1 MRQLIK
7 DYFLSI
13 LHREATD
20 QQIDLWLDHI
30 ETAADEAGAIEEM
43 AESLLN
49 QADEVRSILRIYQA
63 VFDRVADSGGLTFWV
78 NSFRDVLQ
86 QKPDLSYKEAL
97 VETIRSWFQS
107 DEYVARYGTDPSNED
122 FLSFLFLN
130 VLGRNADQEGYNYW
144 LGRLLDPT
152 DPISREQLVI
162 EFTESDEFK
171 AAVDHEANA
180 ILQTAARL
188 ASDDVIDDL
197 DYHVPDGNIHAGEL
211 SNEAPID
218 IISGTDVDENA
229 AVGTAV
235 TGGQLRAVDPDGEE
249 AHVWKLLDD
258 AGGRFVLDDEN
269 AQSPRILVADGSKLD
284 YEDATGHQIRV
295 QVADRAGNTFE
306 KVIPIAVNDVNEA
319 PRDLQVSNTEI
330 VEQDG
335 SLSNPG
341 LPETVVAVLGA
352 QDDDSDPLTYSIVD
366 SSLPGAFK
374 IVGDL
379 IVVAQPELIDA
390 EAGVETV
397 HLTVRATDP
406 DGEFTQVV
414 IPINVSAVVDED
426 PIGILPAQAAVAATA
441 EAGFEIAP
449 LVAIDPDTSPDSHS
463 FAIVNDPTGGAFAID
478 PTGKRFIL
486 ADQQKISA
494 TYLVDG
500 GALDTD
506 GVTNGYVVV
515 PVQVQ
520 AVDSAGNS
528 YTDTIHV
535 TVDQS
540 GAVLP
545 FTDVTVE
552 VLEGTG
558 GNDTFTSNAGY
569 GPAAP
574 VPGFNRTA
582 NAGDVARG
590 MGGHDTFALTKQNN
604 SYEDG
609 TSFVS
614 GVALN
619 DIESVR
625 IANRDRSPF
634 EPEETLDIFKYVCTP
649 CLEMPVM
656 APNFD
661 DPVIF
666 EASLSPDIDHL
677 AFDQSLGSVGVWDLQ
692 ADFWTKDPLDLNDR
706 GPVVDVVDV
715 TGDFLW
721 IDSDPQAKLE
731 GAPVDEIVFNLD
743 EVLING
749 LLITEN
755 ASGNEPG
762 IQRAEQVG
770 AIRLVA
776 TGVPSV
782 VGSINNGPGLGGFA
796 TPSITSTLII
806 VVPDLT
812 GTRPTAAVGPAAA
825 AANTAAIDF
834 FAGQVDGIGDG
845 LSGLEDVVIE
855 GDGDVFL
862 VFGAGANDVDS
873 DGDGS
878 SLEIVDGAGNSF
890 FFFEEGGFIR
900 LGNAN
905 DLRLDGGAGFDT
917 IGIYQSD
924 LNFSADDT
932 VTGIERVKVVDGARQ
947 GYSLHMFDNSTQE
960 IVFAGGLISET
971 ALFNLP
977 NPGGT
982 TDQASLCDDFGDAG
996 FVVTIDQCCYDWSP
1010 NNDPAIPDR
1019 GGLHPEFGLFL
1030 DSDGPSARVD
1040 VVFKVDPGNTNV
1052 FFGSEIKVLNLN
1064 VRDISTLHLR
1074 VEDCDDDTDG
1084 VFELAHLAAQDS
1096 GLRTLLLTDDGNE
1109 GSTRVLQDP
1118 DQHKLGVWYQENPF
1132 RNTPNLTL
1140 INGAGG
1146 VRNQEFLRI
1155 EDGDEPPLKFLPV
1168 LEDWGDDLG
1177 TVRPGKLG
1185 FQTFPGRIVDELV
1198 VSDDGAVVNLGEGND
1213 LFTGN
1218 RLTADGTPE
1227 ALGADFVR
1235 GNGGNDLIFGAAGN
1249 DQIEGGS
1256 GDDELQGEAGD
1267 DCIWGDEG
1275 DDLLNGGSG
1284 ADYVDG
1290 GVGDDVIFGG
1300 IADDLLRGGEG
1311 DDAICGDDGDDCL
1324 FGEDGND
1331 LLIGGRG
1338 ADFLDAGA
1346 SGTDALIGD
1355 YNCEPCYVDVQIPS
1369 EINECDIYTIKLD
1382 QEDGAPVQIGFQ
1394 VEVGGTDGA
1403 REFICESEI
1412 SLSAGGWLEAL
1423 VDGVSYQSLYM
1434 GSTEATI
1441 DHFVATWGPA
1451 IAADTSGYQ
1460 LSRDGNKLVMTAN
1473 SPPDSVPVVDI
1484 APGDPS
1490 DTIGNTK
1497 IEKIYETTATAPA
1510 IAAAFETLFDQWIAG
1525 SSPTTA
1531 SSGEPECWDV
1541 FTNEGT
1547 LTICKVGERP
1557 SIDFTG
1563 VDAAIPSLHVS
1574 ELDAQIGSADMF
1586 SWDVSWF
1593 DGGPLN
1599 QVYEFRYD
1607 SSDLGAGVSGD
1618 GIVDTVPELNALAQ
1632 LIADDFNDVNNV
1644 DPTNDAA
1651 AAALRAAGFSM
1662 VVGDD
1667 GRIGLVGPDDKSGQ
1681 TPAVIVSAKNGDP
1694 DDDDTQSLDEVE
1706 QIEGTPPMEQ
1716 DLGLLVEFENKS
1728 EASQDVFVATA
1739 RSNDAAAFAADGY
1752 DNDLMP
1758 QHDFR
1763 GLMKAAGLEG
1773 GDDGADG
1780 GVAGVVYVLDFNQG
1794 NGLDDLST
1802 WHLNEAFN
1810 KSDNTQLD
1818 GATGVALKAAF
1829 DGDMDRIQGDKLAFR
1844 KSDGQLDACGT
1855 TTNYAESENSA
1866 ADRDDADAGAVNA
1879 FGSNNSL
1886 RYFVSARTFEDALL
1900 KNHGLIWG
1908 VDINQADVDMALAD
1922 LADGF
1927 DANDVGG
1934 IWSSSLHL
1942 IETVTAAKGESWLRV
1957 YYNEAGTDAAP
1968 EAVMEL
1974 VGLDSKA
1981 QISFEDL
1988 VGADCIVDCDVT
2000 KEPVDICDPFI
2011 F

>member
-13 LHREATD
+13 LHKEATE

-30 ETAADEAGAIEEM
+30 ETAADKAEAIEEM

-63 VFDRVADSGGLTFWV
+63 VFDRVADSSGLTFWV
-78 NSFRDVLQ
+78 DNFREVLQ
-86 QKPDLSYKEAL
+86 QNPNLTYKEAL

-130 VLGRNADQEGYNYW
+130 ILGRNADQEGYNYW
-144 LGRLLDPT
+144 LARLQDPI

-171 AAVDHEANA
+171 SAVDHEANA

-188 ASDDVIDDL
+188 ASNDVIDDL

-211 SNEAPID
+211 SNEAPVD
-218 IISGTDVDENA
+218 IISGTGVDENA
-229 AVGTAV
+229 AAGTPV

-269 AQSPRILVADGSKLD
+269 AQSPRILVADASKLD
-284 YEDATGHQIRV
+284 YEDATSHQIRV
-295 QVADRAGNTFE
+295 QVADRAGNTFQ
-306 KVIPIAVNDVNEA
+306 KVIPIAINDVNEA
-319 PRDLQVSNTEI
+319 PQDLQVSNTEI
-330 VEQDG
+330 AEQDG

-352 QDDDSDPLTYSIVD
+352 QDDDSDPLTYSIVA

-406 DGEFTQVV
+406 DGEFTQEV
-414 IPINVSAVVDED
+414 IPINVSAIVDED
-426 PIGILPAQAAVAATA
+426 PTGILPAQAAVAATA

-449 LVAIDPDTSPDSHS
+449 LVAMDPDTSPDSHS
-463 FAIVNDPTGGAFAID
+463 FAIANDPTGGAFAID
-478 PTGKRFIL
+478 ATGKRLIL
-486 ADQQKISA
+486 ADQQKISS

-500 GALDTD
+500 GALDAD
-506 GVTNGYVVV
+506 GVADGYVVV

-520 AVDSAGNS
+520 AIDSAGNT

-535 TVDQS
+535 SVDQS
-540 GAVLP
+540 GAILP
-545 FTDVTVE
+545 FTDVSVE

-558 GNDTFTSNAGY
+558 GNDTFTANAGY
-569 GPAAP
+569 GPDAP

-582 NAGDVARG
+582 NAGDVAEG
-590 MGGHDTFALTKQNN
+590 MAGRDTFVLTKQNN
-604 SYEDG
+604 NYEDG

-661 DPVIF
+661 DPVIL
-666 EASLSPDIDHL
+666 EASLAPDIDHL
-677 AFDQSLGSVGVWDLQ
+677 TFDQSLGSVGVWDLQ

-721 IDSDPQAKLE
+721 IDSDPQAKVAD
-731 GAPVDEIVFNLD
+731 APVEEIVFNLD

-776 TGVPSV
+776 SGIPSV
-782 VGSINNGPGLGGFA
+782 VGSINNGPGLGGVA
-796 TPSITSTLII
+796 APSITSMLTII
-806 VVPDLT
+806 VPDLT

-825 AANTAAIDF
+825 AANAAAIDF

-855 GDGDVFL
+855 GGGDVFM
-862 VFGAGANDVDS
+862 VFGNTGNDTDS
-873 DGDGS
+873 DGDGPP
-878 SLEIVDGAGNSF
+878 LEIRDGAGSSF
-890 FFFEEGGFIR
+890 LFFERGGFSGIT
-900 LGNAN
+900 
-905 DLRLDGGAGFDT
+905 LDAGEGFDT
-917 IGIYQSD
+917 VGVYQTD
-924 LNFSADDT
+924 LNFGPDDAI
-932 VTGIERVKVVDGARQ
+932 TGVERIKVVEGVFGQ
-947 GYSLHMFDNSTQE
+947 KSLHMFDDTTQE
-960 IVFAGGLISET
+960 IVLAGGLITET
-971 ALFNLP
+971 AFFNIP

-982 TDQASLCDDFGDAG
+982 TDQAVLCREFGEKG
-996 FVVTIDQCCYDWSP
+996 FVFTIDQCCFDLDTR
-1010 NNDPAIPDR
+1010 NDHLIPDR
-1019 GGLHPEFGLFL
+1019 GDFRSDIDLFL
-1030 DSDGPSARVD
+1030 DIDGSISRLD
-1040 VVFKVDPGNTNV
+1040 LILNIDPGNPNFV
-1052 FFGSEIKVLNLN
+1052 DDVVELRNLAI
-1064 VRDISTLHLR
+1064 RDVSTLHVR
-1074 VEDCDDDTDG
+1074 IEDCDDDTDG
-1084 VFELAHLAAQDS
+1084 IFEIGHLSSQHGALQ
-1096 GLRTLLLTDDGNE
+1096 TLLLSDDGND
-1109 GSTRVLQDP
+1109 GTTRILQDF
-1118 DQHKLGVWYQENPF
+1118 DQFDKWIRTQETFF
-1132 RNTPNLTL
+1132 RNTPNLSL
-1140 INGAGG
+1140 INGADG

-1168 LEDWGDDLG
+1168 LEKWGDDFG
-1177 TVRPGKLG
+1177 TVRPGDLG
-1185 FQTFPGRIVDELV
+1185 FQTFPGRIADELV

-1284 ADYVDG
+1284 SDYVDG

-1300 IADDLLRGGEG
+1300 IADDLLRGGDG

-1346 SGTDALIGD
+1346 SGTDVLIGD
-1355 YNCEPCYVDVQIPS
+1355 YNCEPCYVDIRIPA
-1369 EINECDIYTIKLD
+1369 EIVECDTFTIKFD
-1382 QEDGAPVQIGFQ
+1382 QNNGDPVQIGFQ

-1423 VDGVSYQSLYM
+1423 VDGASYQSLYM

-1451 IAADTSGYQ
+1451 IAADTSGYV

-1510 IAAAFETLFDQWIAG
+1510 IATAFETMFDQWIAG
-1525 SSPTTA
+1525 TSPATA

-1541 FTNEGT
+1541 FTIDGT

-1557 SIDFTG
+1557 TIEFTG
-1563 VDAAIPSLHVS
+1563 IDAAIPALHVS
-1574 ELDAQIGSADMF
+1574 ELDAQIGSADIF

-1599 QVYEFRYD
+1599 QIYEFRYD
-1607 SSDLGAGVSGD
+1607 SADLGAAVSGD
-1618 GIVDTVPELNALAQ
+1618 GIVDTVSELKALAQ
-1632 LIADDFNDVNNV
+1632 LIADDFNNVNNV

-1667 GRIGLVGPDDKSGQ
+1667 GRIGLIGPDDKSGQ
-1681 TPAVIVSAKNGDP
+1681 TPAVVVSATNGDP

-1706 QIEGTPPMEQ
+1706 QIEGTPPIEK
-1716 DLGLLVEFENKS
+1716 DLGILVESENKS
-1728 EASQDVFVATA
+1728 EASQDVFVASA
-1739 RSNDAAAFAADGY
+1739 RTNDAAAFAADGY

-1773 GDDGADG
+1773 GDDGEDG

-1802 WHLNEAFN
+1802 WHLNEAVN
-1810 KSDNTQLD
+1810 RSENTD
-1818 GATGVALKAAF
+1818 PGSATGMALKAAF
-1829 DGDMDRIQGDKLAFR
+1829 EADVDRIEGDKLAFR
-1844 KSDGQLDACGT
+1844 KSDGQLDECGT
-1855 TTNYAESENSA
+1855 AANYSETENSA
-1866 ADRDDADAGAVNA
+1866 VDRDDADAGAVNA
-1879 FGSNNSL
+1879 FGSNGSL
-1886 RYFVSARTFEDALL
+1886 RYHVSARTFEDALQ

-1908 VDINQADVDMALAD
+1908 VDIDQADVDTALAD
-1922 LADGF
+1922 LDDGF
-1927 DANDVGG
+1927 DANDIGG

-1942 IETVTAAKGESWLRV
+1942 IETITAAKSESWLRV

-1981 QISFEDL
+1981 QISFKDI

-2000 KEPVDICDPFI
+2000 KDPVDICDPFI
-2011 F
+2011 L